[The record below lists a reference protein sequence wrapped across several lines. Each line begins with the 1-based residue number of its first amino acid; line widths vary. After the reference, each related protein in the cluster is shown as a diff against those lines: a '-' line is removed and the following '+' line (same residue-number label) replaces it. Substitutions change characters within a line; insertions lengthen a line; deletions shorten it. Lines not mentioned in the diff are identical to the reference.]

1 MELNL
6 LFAVAAPIAMIA
18 GINWF
23 LQRGG
28 YRRPAFVMPAVSA
41 RAWVTFEKRV
51 LNVEAAN
58 DPHSQLAA

>member
-6 LFAVAAPIAMIA
+6 LFANVAPVAMIA

-23 LQRGG
+23 LQRGE
-28 YRRPAFVMPAVSA
+28 YRRPAFVMPSVSA
-41 RAWVTFEKRV
+41 RAWVVCEKRV

-58 DPHSQLAA
+58 DPQSELAA